1 MRKNIYCRKIVQK
14 KDMRRMVLVW
24 MMMNHWAK
32 KKIMI
37 VLSDGLPACGGGYPS
52 ERDFLIQS
60 INNII
65 SRGIDIGAIGIIS
78 ECVEEFYPIYSVV
91 NEVNDLPLALADI
104 CKKMLRDSM
113 RTIN

>member
-1 MRKNIYCRKIVQK
+1 
-14 KDMRRMVLVW
+14 
-24 MMMNHWAK
+24 
-32 KKIMI
+32 MI
-37 VLSDGLPACGGGYPS
+37 VLSDGLPACGVGYPS

-113 RTIN
+113 RSIN